1 MIVFI
6 LLVILYFS
14 FYRYLENLR
23 KENCECALNK
33 DYDLIKKITLIYFI
47 YILVLPIFIT
57 IILLTNKK
65 LILQINNYK
74 RILMLIGTIILITF
88 MYLVYRYIQEL
99 KDKNCDCSKSNVRWI
114 MYYYSI
120 FVMFVDSIILLI
132 LLSSY
137 FTNNKTIKD
146 LSNVILDKPLSKNN
160 KNNKNNKNK
169 LLQKLDNVEM
179 KLNKISKKKKVN
191 KK

>member
-1 MIVFI
+1 MIIFI

-47 YILVLPIFIT
+47 YILVLPIFLT
-57 IILLTNKK
+57 ILFIYNKSYIIFFLRHK
-65 LILQINNYK
+65 KIF
-74 RILMLIGTIILITF
+74 MLIGIIILITF

-99 KDKNCDCSKSNVRWI
+99 KDKNCDCSKSTIRWI

-120 FVMFVDSIILLI
+120 FIMFAIKILKYL
-132 LLSSY
+132 
-137 FTNNKTIKD
+137 FF
-146 LSNVILDKPLSKNN
+146 
-160 KNNKNNKNK
+160 
-169 LLQKLDNVEM
+169 
-179 KLNKISKKKKVN
+179 
-191 KK
+191 